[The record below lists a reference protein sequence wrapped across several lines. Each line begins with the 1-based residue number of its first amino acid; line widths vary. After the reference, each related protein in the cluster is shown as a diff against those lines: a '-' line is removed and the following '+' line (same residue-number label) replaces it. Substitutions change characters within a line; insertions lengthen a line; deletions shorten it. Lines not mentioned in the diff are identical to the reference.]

1 MKDAWS
7 YIMGFTSAIFVFLLL
22 VGWVMNIVELAAME
36 GFSGMLVLRVA
47 GIFIAPLGAIL
58 GYL

>member
-1 MKDAWS
+1 
-7 YIMGFTSAIFVFLLL
+7 MGDKLMGIFGIILCFLGLG
-22 VGWVMNIVELAAME
+22 GWVMNIVELASMD
-36 GFSGMLVLRVA
+36 GFSGMLVLRVV